1 MITIVFTHPWHG
13 SFNHAILDAITHKL
27 DNEELPYQII
37 DLSAEK
43 FNPAMTTDDLRL
55 YSKGETTDPLV
66 QKYKKML
73 QHTDE
78 LIFIFP
84 IWWGML
90 PASLKGFFDKV
101 LLRGSAFNYDKNGNM
116 IPGLKISR
124 SLIITTSQGETEI
137 YRSFMEGYLIP
148 YLLNAVGICGNE
160 WHNCQYTSHGP
171 QSNREDF
178 LKRIVELV

>member
-1 MITIVFTHPWHG
+1 MITIVFAHPWHG

-27 DNEELPYQII
+27 DNEELPYQNI

-43 FNPAMTTDDLRL
+43 FNPAMTTDDL
-55 YSKGETTDPLV
+55 
-66 QKYKKML
+66 
-73 QHTDE
+73 
-78 LIFIFP
+78 
-84 IWWGML
+84 L

-171 QSNREDF
+171 RSNREDF

>member
-1 MITIVFTHPWHG
+1 MITIVFAHPWHG

-27 DNEELPYQII
+27 DKEELRYQII

-101 LLRGSAFNYDKNGNM
+101 LLRGSAFNYDKNGNYQNGGWM
-116 IPGLKISR
+116 HTEPPSHRHGVRLPRFRRHMQNCLLFFQESFLR
-124 SLIITTSQGETEI
+124 EFLFLPSYFSLFPFSAP
-137 YRSFMEGYLIP
+137 LI
-148 YLLNAVGICGNE
+148 LA
-160 WHNCQYTSHGP
+160 
-171 QSNREDF
+171 
-178 LKRIVELV
+178 